1 MQTFLA
7 SVFQDLRYAIRQLRH
22 SPGFA
27 LTAIATLALGIG
39 VNIVVFSV
47 LNALVLQPM
56 NYPNSRQVYALQ
68 HPGDDEIAA
77 LANSYPVYKDLRDRN
92 TTFSNLAMYRFAHIG
107 LQTSN
112 GPAPV
117 WGDEVSGN
125 YFDMLGVRPY
135 LGRLIQ
141 PADDTSPGAS
151 AYVVLSYNCW
161 RDRFGGDKSIVG
173 RVIHLNKVPYTV
185 LGVTQNGFVGTE
197 RFFWPEVFVPVMNQA
212 QIEGYNWIHERGEQ
226 DIFLVGRLKPGI
238 TAAMATSNLNAIAHQ
253 LAKEHPQTETNLAFE
268 LAQPGFLGNVL
279 GGPVKAFAFGVMLL
293 AGLVL
298 LAACANLGGLFA
310 ARTTDRARELAIR
323 VAVGAARTRLV
334 RQLLTEAIVL
344 SAIGGAVGC
353 VAANS
358 LLGALSNWHLA
369 AGFPIQL
376 MVAPDKL
383 VYVFAFIVSLAA
395 GVLFGAVP
403 LREIWKTNPNQAIKG
418 GVTMTPGGRKWV
430 FRDLLLAFQ
439 IAICCLLVTSSL
451 VALRG
456 LDRTLHANLGFD
468 PKGVTLAVVDLQ
480 LANYSGTSAEQFQKH
495 LADEV
500 SHLPGVTAV
509 GYGSTTPLGI
519 YTSNTAVYAA
529 DAAELSVKNRK
540 FMTPYFKV
548 SPGYMPAAGTR
559 LLVGRNFTP
568 QDDATAPKVAIVN
581 RNFAERLFGTE
592 NVIGKYMKI
601 FGNKT
606 EIVGVVEDGKYA
618 AVSEEPTPALFVPIF
633 QMGNEQMCMLVRSNR
648 DTNQMIS
655 AIHDVVR
662 RLDPNL
668 PISSLS
674 SWQDALAIMLLP
686 SRAAATSLALFGA
699 LGILLAV
706 TGIFGLA
713 SYTVSR
719 RMKELGIRVALGAS
733 RRQVL
738 HAALRRPLILLGF
751 GSLAGLALGVFASR
765 ILASI
770 VYQAT
775 PNDPLVLIGV
785 ALTMLLV
792 GVLATWIPALRV
804 LHVDPT
810 NVLRDE

>member
-27 LTAIATLALGIG
+27 LTAIVTLALGIG
-39 VNIVVFSV
+39 VNVVVFSV
-47 LNALVLQPM
+47 LNSLVLQPM
-56 NYPNSRQVYALQ
+56 NYPNADQVYALQ
-68 HPGDDEIAA
+68 HPGEDGIVA
-77 LANSYPVYKDLRDRN
+77 LANSYPDYKDLRDRN
-92 TTFSNLAMYRFAHIG
+92 TTFSDLAMYRFAHIG

-125 YFDMLGVRPY
+125 YFDMLGVQPY

-161 RDRFGGDKSIVG
+161 RDRFGSDRSIVG
-173 RVIHLNKVPYTV
+173 RIIHLNKVPYTV
-185 LGVTQNGFVGTE
+185 LGVTQKGFVGTE

-212 QIEGYNWIHERGEQ
+212 QIEGYNWIHDRGEQ
-226 DIFLVGRLKPGI
+226 DTFLVGRLKPGV
-238 TAAMATSNLNAIAHQ
+238 TPSMATSNLNAIAHQ

-268 LAQPGFLGNVL
+268 LVQPGFLGNVL
-279 GGPVKAFAFGVMLL
+279 GGPLKAFAFGVMLL

-344 SAIGGAVGC
+344 SAVGGAVGC

-358 LLGALSNWHLA
+358 LLGALSNWRPA
-369 AGFPIQL
+369 AGFPIQ
-376 MVAPDKL
+376 MIVATDKQ
-383 VYVFAFIVSLAA
+383 VYVFAFVVSLAA
-395 GVLFGAVP
+395 GILFGSVP
-403 LREIWKTNPNQAIKG
+403 LRQIWKTNPNQAIKG
-418 GVTMTPGGRKWV
+418 GVIATSGSRKWA
-430 FRDLLLAFQ
+430 FRDLLLASQ

-456 LDRTLHANLGFD
+456 LDRTLRANFGFD
-468 PKGVTLAVVDLQ
+468 TKGVTLAVVDLQ
-480 LANYSGTSAEQFQKH
+480 LAGYSGPSAEQFQKH

-500 SHLPGVTAV
+500 SHLPGVTAA
-509 GYGSTTPLGI
+509 GYASTTPLDI
-519 YTSNTAVYAA
+519 YTSNTAVFAA
-529 DAAELSVKNRK
+529 DAAEFSVKNRK
-540 FMTPYFKV
+540 FVTPYFKV
-548 SPGYMPAAGTR
+548 SPGYLPAAGTR
-559 LLVGRNFTP
+559 ILIGRNFTQ

-581 RNFAERLFGTE
+581 QTFAKKLFGTE
-592 NVIGKYMKI
+592 NAVGKYMKI
-601 FGNKT
+601 FENKA
-606 EIVGVVEDGKYA
+606 EIVGVVQDGKYES
-618 AVSEEPTPALFVPIF
+618 VSEDPTPALFVPIY
-633 QMGNEQMCMLVRSNR
+633 QIRNEQVCLLVRSNR
-648 DTNQMIS
+648 NTNQLP
-655 AIHDVVR
+655 AAVHDVIR

-668 PISSLS
+668 PISSLG

-686 SRAAATSLALFGA
+686 SHAATAALAVFGA

-733 RRQVL
+733 RGQILR
-738 HAALRRPLILLGF
+738 AALQRPVILLAF
-751 GSLAGLALGVFASR
+751 GSFAGLVSGVLASR
-765 ILASI
+765 ILSSI

-775 PNDPLVLIGV
+775 PNDPLVLAGV
-785 ALTMLLV
+785 VLTMMLV
-792 GVLATWIPALRV
+792 GALATWIPARRV
-804 LHVDPT
+804 LSVDPT
-810 NVLRDE
+810 LVLREE

>member
-7 SVFQDLRYAIRQLRH
+7 SVFQDLRYAIRQLRY

-47 LNALVLQPM
+47 LNSLVLEPM
-56 NYPNSRQVYALQ
+56 NYPKAKQVYALQ
-68 HPGDDEIAA
+68 HPGEQGIAA
-77 LANSYPVYKDLRDRN
+77 LANSYPDYKDLRDRN
-92 TTFSNLAMYRFAHIG
+92 TTFSDLAMYRFAHVG

-112 GPAPV
+112 GPVPV

-125 YFDMLGVRPY
+125 YFDMLGVQPY

-161 RDRFGGDKSIVG
+161 RDKFGSDKNIVG
-173 RVIHLNKVPYTV
+173 RVIHLNKIPYTV
-185 LGVTQNGFVGTE
+185 LGVTQKGFVGTE

-212 QIEGYNWIHERGEQ
+212 QIEGFSWIHDRGEQ
-226 DIFLVGRLKPGI
+226 DIFLVGRLKPGF
-238 TAAMATSNLNAIAHQ
+238 TPAAATSNLNAISHQ
-253 LAKEHPQTETNLAFE
+253 LAKEYPQTETNLAFE
-268 LAQPGFLGNVL
+268 LVQPGFLGNVL
-279 GGPVKAFAFGVMLL
+279 GGPVKAFAFAVMLL

-334 RQLLTEAIVL
+334 RQLLTEAVLL
-344 SAIGGAVGC
+344 SAMGGAVGC

-403 LREIWKTNPNQAIKG
+403 LRQIWKTNPNQAIKG
-418 GVTMTPGGRKWV
+418 GVTFTPGGSKWV

-456 LDRTLHANLGFD
+456 LDRTLHANFGFD
-468 PKGVTLAVVDLQ
+468 PNGVTLAVVDLQ
-480 LANYSGTSAEQFQKH
+480 LANYSGPSAEQFQKH

-509 GYGSTTPLGI
+509 GYASATPLDI

-529 DAAELSVKNRK
+529 DAAEMSVKNRK

-559 LLVGRNFTP
+559 ILIGRNFTM
-568 QDDATAPKVAIVN
+568 QDDAKAPKVAIVN
-581 RNFAERLFGTE
+581 QTFAKKLFGTE
-592 NVIGKYMKI
+592 NVVGRYMKI

-606 EIVGVVEDGKYA
+606 EIVGVVENGKYA
-618 AVSEEPTPALFVPIF
+618 SVSEEPTPALFVPIF

-648 DTNQMIS
+648 DTNQMTS
-655 AIHDVVR
+655 AIHDVIR

-668 PISSLS
+668 PISSLG

-686 SRAAATSLALFGA
+686 SHAATAALAVFGA
-699 LGILLAV
+699 LGILLAI

-733 RRQVL
+733 RGQVL
-738 HAALRRPLILLGF
+738 HAALRRPIILLGV
-751 GSLAGLALGVFASR
+751 GSLAGLVLGVLASR

-792 GVLATWIPALRV
+792 GVLATWIPARRV

>member
-1 MQTFLA
+1 MRTFLA

-27 LTAIATLALGIG
+27 LTAIVTLALGIG
-39 VNIVVFSV
+39 VNVVVFSV
-47 LNALVLQPM
+47 LNSLVLQPM
-56 NYPNSRQVYALQ
+56 NYPNAKQVYALQ
-68 HPGDDEIAA
+68 HPGEDGIQA
-77 LANSYPVYKDLRDRN
+77 LANSYPDYKDLRDRN
-92 TTFSNLAMYRFAHIG
+92 TTFSDLAMYRFAHIG

-117 WGDEVSGN
+117 WGTEVSGN
-125 YFDMLGVRPY
+125 YFRMLGAQPY

-141 PADDTSPGAS
+141 PADDISPGAS

-161 RDRFGGDKSIVG
+161 RDRFGSDKSIVG
-173 RVIHLNKVPYTV
+173 RTIHLNKAPYTV
-185 LGVTQNGFVGTE
+185 LGVTQKGFVGTE
-197 RFFWPEVFVPVMNQA
+197 RFFWPEVFIPVMDQA
-212 QIEGYNWIHERGEQ
+212 QIEGFNWIHDRGEQ
-226 DIFLVGRLKPGI
+226 DIFMVGRLKPGV
-238 TAAMATSNLNAIAHQ
+238 TPAMATSNLNAVAHQ
-253 LAKEHPQTETNLAFE
+253 IAKEHPQTETNLAFE
-268 LAQPGFLGNVL
+268 LVQPGFLGNVL

-310 ARTTDRARELAIR
+310 ARTTDRAREMAIR

-344 SAIGGAVGC
+344 SAVGGAVGC

-358 LLGALSNWHLA
+358 LLGVLSNWQPA
-369 AGFPIQL
+369 AGFPIQ
-376 MVAPDKL
+376 MIVAPDKL

-395 GVLFGAVP
+395 GVLFGSVP
-403 LREIWKTNPNQAIKG
+403 LRQIWKTNPNQAIKG
-418 GVTMTPGGRKWV
+418 GVTMTPRGAKWV

-456 LDRTLHANLGFD
+456 LGRTMHANFGFD
-468 PKGVTLAVVDLQ
+468 PKGVTMAVVDLQ
-480 LANYSGTSAEQFQKH
+480 LAGYSGPSAEQFQKH

-509 GYGSTTPLGI
+509 GYASATPLDI
-519 YTSNTAVYAA
+519 YTSNTAVFAA
-529 DAAELSVKNRK
+529 DAAELSVRNRK

-548 SPGYMPAAGTR
+548 SPGYLPAAGTR
-559 LLVGRNFTP
+559 ILGGRNFTQ
-568 QDDATAPKVAIVN
+568 QDDATAPRVAIVN
-581 RNFAERLFGTE
+581 QTFAEKLFGKE
-592 NVIGKYMKI
+592 NAVGRYMKI
-601 FGNKT
+601 FRNKT
-606 EIVGVVEDGKYA
+606 EIVGVVESGKYA
-618 AVSEEPTPALFVPIF
+618 SVSEDPTPALFVPIL
-633 QMGNEQMCMLVRSNR
+633 QIRNEQMCLLVRSNR
-648 DTNQMIS
+648 DSNQLAP
-655 AIHDVVR
+655 AIHDVIR

-668 PISSLS
+668 PISSLG

-686 SRAAATSLALFGA
+686 SHAATAALAVFGA

-733 RRQVL
+733 RGQILR
-738 HAALRRPLILLGF
+738 AALQRPVILLGF
-751 GSLAGLALGVFASR
+751 GSLAGLVSGILASR

-775 PNDPLVLIGV
+775 PNDPLVLFGV

-792 GVLATWIPALRV
+792 GVLATWIPARRV
-804 LHVDPT
+804 LHVEPT
-810 NVLRDE
+810 NVLHDE

>member
-1 MQTFLA
+1 MQTFLT
-7 SVFQDLRYAIRQLRH
+7 SVLQDLRYAIRQLRH

-27 LTAIATLALGIG
+27 LTAITTLALGIG

-47 LNALVLQPM
+47 LNSLVLQPM
-56 NYPNSRQVYALQ
+56 EYPHADQVYQLQ
-68 HPGDDEIAA
+68 HPGKPGFEA

-92 TTFSNLAMYRFAHIG
+92 TTFSDLAMYRFAHIG

-112 GPAPV
+112 GPVPV

-125 YFDMLGVRPY
+125 YFHMLGVRPY

-141 PADDTSPGAS
+141 PADDASPGAS

-161 RDRFGGDKSIVG
+161 RDRFGSDKSIVG

-185 LGVTQNGFVGTE
+185 LGVTQKGFVGSE

-212 QIEGYNWIHERGEQ
+212 QIEGYNWIHDRGEQ
-226 DIFLVGRLKPGI
+226 DTFLVGRLKPGV
-238 TAAMATSNLNAIAHQ
+238 TPAMATSNLNAISHQ

-268 LAQPGFLGNVL
+268 LVQPGLLGNVL
-279 GGPVKAFAFGVMLL
+279 GGPLKAFAFGVMLL

-334 RQLLTEAIVL
+334 RQLLTEAVVL
-344 SAIGGAVGC
+344 SAVGGAVGC

-358 LLGALSNWHLA
+358 LLGVLSNWRPA
-369 AGFPIQL
+369 AGFPIQIV
-376 MVAPDKL
+376 VAPDKL

-395 GVLFGAVP
+395 GVLFGSVP
-403 LREIWKTNPNQAIKG
+403 LRQIWKTNPNQAIKG
-418 GVTMTPGGRKWV
+418 GVAMTSGGAKWV

-456 LDRTLHANLGFD
+456 LGRTLHANFGFD
-468 PKGVTLAVVDLQ
+468 PKGTTLAVVDLQ
-480 LANYSGTSAEQFQKH
+480 LANYSRESAEQFQKH

-509 GYGSTTPLGI
+509 GYGSSIPLGI
-519 YTSNTAVYAA
+519 YNSNTSVYDA
-529 DAAELSVKNRK
+529 DAPEMSVKNRK
-540 FMTPYFKV
+540 FSTPYFKV

-559 LLVGRNFTP
+559 ILLGRNFTAR
-568 QDDATAPKVAIVN
+568 DDTKAPRVAIIN
-581 RNFAERLFGTE
+581 QTFAEKLFGTE
-592 NVIGKYMKI
+592 NVVGKYMKI

-606 EIVGVVEDGKYA
+606 EIVGLVENGKYVS
-618 AVSEEPTPALFVPIF
+618 VSEEPTPALFIPIF

-648 DTNQMIS
+648 DSSQMIP
-655 AIHDVVR
+655 AIHDVIR

-668 PISSLS
+668 AISSLS
-674 SWQDALAIMLLP
+674 RWQDALAIVLLP
-686 SRAAATSLALFGA
+686 SHAATAALAVFGA
-699 LGILLAV
+699 MGILLAV

-733 RRQVL
+733 HGQVL
-738 HAALRRPLILLGF
+738 RAALQRPVVLFAF
-751 GSLAGLALGVFASR
+751 GSFAGLASGILASR

-775 PNDPLVLIGV
+775 PNDPLVLFGV

-792 GVLATWIPALRV
+792 GVVATWIPARRV
-804 LHVDPT
+804 LHVEPT
-810 NVLRDE
+810 NILHDE

>member
-27 LTAIATLALGIG
+27 LTAVATLALGIG

-47 LNALVLQPM
+47 LNSLVLQPM
-56 NYPNSRQVYALQ
+56 NYPHADRVYQLQ
-68 HPGDDEIAA
+68 HPGEGGFEA
-77 LANSYPVYKDLRDRN
+77 LANSYPDYKALRDRS
-92 TTFSNLAMYRFAHIG
+92 TTFSNLALYRFVHIG

-125 YFDMLGVRPY
+125 YFDMMGVQPY

-141 PADDTSPGAS
+141 PADDISPGAS

-161 RDRFGGDKSIVG
+161 RDRFGSDKNIVG
-173 RVIHLNKVPYTV
+173 RIIHLNKIPYTV
-185 LGVTQNGFVGTE
+185 LGVTQKGFVGSE
-197 RFFWPEVFVPVMNQA
+197 RFFWPDVYVPVMNQA
-212 QIEGYNWIHERGEQ
+212 QIEGYNWIHERDEQ
-226 DIFLVGRLKPGI
+226 DTFLIGRLKPGV
-238 TAAMATSNLNAIAHQ
+238 TPAMATANLNAVAHQ
-253 LAKEHPQTETNLAFE
+253 LAKEYPQTETNLAFE
-268 LAQPGFLGNVL
+268 LVQPGFLGNLL
-279 GGPVKAFAFGVMLL
+279 GGPVKAFAFAVMLL

-376 MVAPDKL
+376 IVTPDKL
-383 VYVFAFIVSLAA
+383 VFAFAFVVSLAA

-403 LREIWKTNPNQAIKG
+403 LRQIWKTNPNQAIKG
-418 GVTMTPGGRKWV
+418 GVAMTPGGGKWV
-430 FRDLLLAFQ
+430 FRDLLLAIQ

-456 LDRTLHANLGFD
+456 LDRTLHANFGFD
-468 PKGVTLAVVDLQ
+468 PHGVSLAVVDLQ
-480 LANYSGTSAEQFQKH
+480 LANYSGTSADQFQRH
-495 LADEV
+495 VADEV

-509 GYGSTTPLGI
+509 GYASATPLGI

-529 DAAELSVKNRK
+529 DAPELSVKNRK

-548 SPGYMPAAGTR
+548 SPGYLPAAGTR
-559 LLVGRNFTP
+559 ILLGRNFTP
-568 QDDATAPKVAIVN
+568 QDDAKAPKVAIIN
-581 RNFAERLFGTE
+581 QTFAEKLFGTE
-592 NVIGKYMKI
+592 NAIGKYMKI

-606 EIVGVVEDGKYA
+606 EIVGVVENGKYT

-633 QMGNEQMCMLVRSNR
+633 QMGNEQMCMLVRSDR
-648 DTNQMIS
+648 DSNQVAS
-655 AIHDVVR
+655 AVHDVIR

-668 PISSLS
+668 PISSLG

-699 LGILLAV
+699 LGILLAI

-733 RRQVL
+733 HTQVL
-738 HAALRRPLILLGF
+738 RAALHRPIVLLGF
-751 GSLAGLALGVFASR
+751 GSFAGLILGVLASR

-775 PNDPLVLIGV
+775 PNDPVVLIGV
-785 ALTMLLV
+785 SLTMLLV
-792 GVLATWIPALRV
+792 GVLATWIPARRV
-804 LHVDPT
+804 FHVDPT
-810 NVLRDE
+810 KVLRDE